1 MADLLSRAAAKGHH
15 LASMTRV
22 LGQMLDHYGAP
33 AMQEAV
39 LEALRRDV
47 PHYNAVRHALERARQ
62 ERQDTPLIV
71 PQLSERAQRMDV
83 TVQPH
88 RLDAYD
94 DLQAPATDSED
105 GQATETDEDTQ

>member
-1 MADLLSRAAAKGHH
+1 MTLGTYSLGHH

-47 PHYNAVRHALERARQ
+47 PHYNAVRLALERARQ
-62 ERQDTPLIV
+62 ERQDAPLIV

-83 TVQPH
+83 TVKPH

-94 DLQAPATDSED
+94 DLQAPTPDTDVEED
-105 GQATETDEDTQ
+105 AQ